1 MYPQPSARELK
12 GRPRRRRRIQID
24 TTIIDNALSSTR
36 TMEECLRCDK
46 AMRSNIVA
54 PVDSMG
60 SDSAQ
65 LKEKEPQV
73 RHLPILPGRVLSNG

>member
-1 MYPQPSARELK
+1 MPYPAPERWRNVYDA
-12 GRPRRRRRIQID
+12 I
-24 TTIIDNALSSTR
+24 
-36 TMEECLRCDK
+36 K